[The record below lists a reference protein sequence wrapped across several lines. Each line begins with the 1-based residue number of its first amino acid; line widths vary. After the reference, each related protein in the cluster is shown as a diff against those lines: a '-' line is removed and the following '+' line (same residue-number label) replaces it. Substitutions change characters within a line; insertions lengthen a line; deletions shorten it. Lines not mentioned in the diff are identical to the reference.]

1 MPVPLVRSPLTPPN
15 PSSAPRPIHLSL
27 PHPPLSPS
35 PTSPQFRNF
44 FGAESVGVSE
54 GTTWKTGRKAIGKSL
69 RPTYIRT
76 LFRQVESC
84 ANDALDLLSTMVDEA
99 SCPPSVAAAASARV
113 QAGRG
118 ALSSTSSS
126 GIVDVA
132 PLFHATALDMV
143 CEAIFCER
151 LGAIEGMR
159 EGKPDTLVEA
169 FRFAEDEMARRTSSM
184 NPVDWLYWSW
194 LGWFGGWG
202 GIVPGGEAQR
212 RLDEAKEEIRK
223 AVAAV
228 VARRTGRG
236 FEAKENDLLRHMVG
250 TEAERG
256 RKGEKLSR
264 EGVVDNVVTM
274 MWAGH
279 DTTAAAL
286 SFAVHLLA
294 QNEDVQDRL
303 RAEMVALGGGLESGE
318 RILAAPYLNAVVLEI
333 LRLHPPTLWSNRG
346 LTEDVV
352 LGDENPEDAE
362 DAERP
367 TVRIP
372 AGTGVF
378 IPIWAV
384 HRSPLNWPDRPNEFV
399 PERFLPAERSGGGG
413 ERGEEGGQGGQE
425 EAGGTDGGKT
435 GDDGEV
441 GEVGGEKNGDRGG
454 GATRVKRS
462 AGTHHP
468 YVEENGRER

>member
-1 MPVPLVRSPLTPPN
+1 
-15 PSSAPRPIHLSL
+15 
-27 PHPPLSPS
+27 
-35 PTSPQFRNF
+35 
-44 FGAESVGVSE
+44 
-54 GTTWKTGRKAIGKSL
+54 
-69 RPTYIRT
+69 
-76 LFRQVESC
+76 
-84 ANDALDLLSTMVDEA
+84 MVDKA
-99 SCPPSVAAAASARV
+99 SCPPSVAAAESARV

-118 ALSSTSSS
+118 ALSSASSS

-202 GIVPGGEAQR
+202 GIVPGGKAQR

-303 RAEMVALGGGLESGE
+303 RVEMVALGGGLESGE

-352 LGDENPEDAE
+352 LGDENPEDPE
-362 DAERP
+362 GP
-367 TVRIP
+367 TVLIP

-399 PERFLPAERSGGGG
+399 PERFLPTEGSGGGG
-413 ERGEEGGQGGQE
+413 ERGGQGGQE
-425 EAGGTDGGKT
+425 EVGGTDGGKM

-441 GEVGGEKNGDRGG
+441 GEEKNGDRGG
-454 GATRVKRS
+454 GAARVKRS

-468 YVEENGRER
+468 YVEENGQRK